1 MIRRRSGFTL
11 QLITQTDHAAVSG
24 FLAEHLGNDLFARPT
39 ADVIAAIHAHDAGWP
54 LHDDQ
59 PMLNASGWPLH
70 VFETP
75 PSLSTQIW
83 SASVERAAVLGP
95 YAALLVSLHQLNLSD
110 GVIRRGLEAK
120 SGGGNFSPRD
130 VFDLNK
136 FQHRQIELQET
147 LRMQIGLRTDIPLTL
162 GLAKRGIDEA
172 EDRLRCDFRWLVL
185 CDSLSLELCC
195 GKPLF
200 SMIRDILP
208 SPLAATPRNGPAITS
223 ATESGATGRGTPR
236 PVAFGKPTSTGLG
249 VPRPVA
255 PNASENLEV
264 ICAPLLNIQIERVND
279 ETLVLNPWPFDAPNI
294 STDVPFRRLP
304 DSPFPDT
311 ETFQTALRNAPV
323 ETLRLEL
330 RAGG

>member
-11 QLITQTDHAAVSG
+11 QLITQTDHAGVSA
-24 FLAEHLGNDLFARPT
+24 FLAAHLGNDLFARPT

-54 LHDDQ
+54 LHDDR
-59 PMLNASGWPLH
+59 PTLNASGWPLH

-83 SASVERAAVLGP
+83 SASVERATVLGP
-95 YAALLVSLHQLNLSD
+95 YVALLVSLHQLNLSD
-110 GVIRRGLEAK
+110 GVIRRNLEAK
-120 SGGGNFSPRD
+120 SGGGVFSPRD

-136 FQHRQIELQET
+136 FQHRQIELQEA
-147 LRMQIGLRTDIPLTL
+147 LRKQIGLRTDIPLTL

-195 GKPLF
+195 GKPLL
-200 SMIRDILP
+200 SMVRDIMP
-208 SPLAATPRNGPAITS
+208 SPLA
-223 ATESGATGRGTPR
+223 E
-236 PVAFGKPTSTGLG
+236 
-249 VPRPVA
+249 
-255 PNASENLEV
+255 
-264 ICAPLLNIQIERVND
+264 PLHLQIDRVDD
-279 ETLVLNPWPFDAPNI
+279 ETITLNPWPFDALNI

-323 ETLRLEL
+323 EKLRVEL
-330 RAGG
+330 RAGDCLRDGS

>member
-1 MIRRRSGFTL
+1 M
-11 QLITQTDHAAVSG
+11 
-24 FLAEHLGNDLFARPT
+24 
-39 ADVIAAIHAHDAGWP
+39 
-54 LHDDQ
+54 
-59 PMLNASGWPLH
+59 
-70 VFETP
+70 
-75 PSLSTQIW
+75 
-83 SASVERAAVLGP
+83 LGP

-110 GVIRRGLEAK
+110 GVIRRSLEAK

-147 LRMQIGLRTDIPLTL
+147 LRKQIGLRTDIPLTL

-208 SPLAATPRNGPAITS
+208 TPLAEP
-223 ATESGATGRGTPR
+223 
-236 PVAFGKPTSTGLG
+236 L
-249 VPRPVA
+249 
-255 PNASENLEV
+255 NLR
-264 ICAPLLNIQIERVND
+264 IERVND
-279 ETLVLNPWPFDAPNI
+279 ETLVLNPWPFDAPKI

-323 ETLRLEL
+323 EKLRVEL